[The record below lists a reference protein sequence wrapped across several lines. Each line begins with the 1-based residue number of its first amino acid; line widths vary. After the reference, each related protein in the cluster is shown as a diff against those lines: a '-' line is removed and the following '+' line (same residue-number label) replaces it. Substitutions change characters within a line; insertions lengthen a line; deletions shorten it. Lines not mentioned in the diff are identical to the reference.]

1 MTDTQQPTVTPAA
14 DAEAGRLRRRLL
26 ALVAGNMAGRIGALG
41 SLGVA
46 TILVARIGGPKLVGA
61 FTLVR
66 ILPGLLCQ
74 LSSAGL
80 PGAAPYFL
88 ARDSYDQSRVRP
100 TLAWLTVIG
109 AVLGGVGWLALSPL
123 AYLVFFKSF
132 GIWITIAAAAP
143 SFTQGFVSVGKGLLQ
158 GTDDQ
163 PGASLAIAVEEFV
176 FVPIYLVLLTGWYG
190 PGALITGLVLADVAA
205 AAWIARRLATR
216 GFFRGW
222 GRPDRRLGRTIA
234 GYGVRGYVGQLIDL
248 LQLRFDMALLGALA
262 GPKVLGVYTVASK
275 FAELVQLPG
284 LAVNYV
290 LYPDFAKEDRGKATR
305 RTARLILPALGVS
318 VLAAVPLALIAGT
331 ALPWIFGN
339 VFDDAV
345 VPTYIRL
352 AGVVTFGVTGL
363 IMAYLYG
370 VGRPGAA
377 SAGQG
382 LGLVVVVVLGAIL
395 IPRHGAVGAAIA
407 TSVSFVTTTAAL
419 LAWFQHVRKTAARE
433 PAADPP
439 PEDPGTGLTAAD
451 DPAPHSKG

>member
-1 MTDTQQPTVTPAA
+1 MTDTQRPAGPISGGVG
-14 DAEAGRLRRRLL
+14 DGGDTAEAGRLKRRLL
-26 ALVAGNMAGRIGALG
+26 ALVAGNMAGRIGALA

-46 TILVARIGGPKLVGA
+46 TILVARIGGPELVGA

-74 LSSAGL
+74 LSNAGL
-80 PGAAPYFL
+80 PAAAPYFL
-88 ARDSYDQSRVRP
+88 IRGDHDQARVRP
-100 TLAWLTVIG
+100 TLAWLTVAG
-109 AVLGGVGWLALSPL
+109 AVLGGTGWLALSPL
-123 AYLVFFKSF
+123 LHPVFFESF
-132 GIWITIAAAAP
+132 GIWFTLAAAVP

-163 PGASLAIAVEEFV
+163 NGASLAIAVEEFV
-176 FVPIYLVLLTGWYG
+176 FLPIYLVILIGWYG

-205 AAWIARRLATR
+205 AAWIARRLARR
-216 GFFRGW
+216 GFFAGW
-222 GRPDRRLGRTIA
+222 GRPDRLLGRTIA
-234 GYGVRGYVGQLIDL
+234 GYGLRGYLGQLIDL

-290 LYPDFAKEDRGKATR
+290 LYPDFAKEDRGTATR
-305 RTARLILPALGVS
+305 RTARLILPALAVS
-318 VLAAVPLALIAGT
+318 AAAALPLALIAGT
-331 ALPWIFGN
+331 ALPWVFGD

-363 IMAYLYG
+363 VMAYLYG

-382 LGLVVVVVLGAIL
+382 IGLVVVVVCGVFL
-395 IPRHGAVGAAIA
+395 IPRYGAEGAAIA
-407 TSVSFVTTTAAL
+407 TSVSFVATTAAL
-419 LAWFQHVRKTAARE
+419 LVWFRHVQK
-433 PAADPP
+433 
-439 PEDPGTGLTAAD
+439 
-451 DPAPHSKG
+451 KG